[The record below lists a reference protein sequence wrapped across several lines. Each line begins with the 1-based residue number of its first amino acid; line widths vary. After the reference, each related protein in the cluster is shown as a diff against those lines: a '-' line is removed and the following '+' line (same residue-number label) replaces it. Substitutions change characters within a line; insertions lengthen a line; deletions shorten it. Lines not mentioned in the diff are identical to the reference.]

1 MNMDRDAAGP
11 RKRKLKSAGHRPARA
26 LIGWMPVP
34 VAYRA
39 LVSNRADQEPTEQQ
53 RQLVFTAHRIVEA
66 RAEHLDRPC
75 VMSKLPEELQGYR
88 QLLENNPSA
97 KPFFLEGWTV
107 GLVNLEKICAFQPIV
122 SIDRAAER
130 VRAASEGSVARIAE
144 VTLPL
149 RSTTT
154 LPLTYNELQRTWSLI
169 SSDPNLKVLGPC
181 TMPIPEAGG
190 TPVIGFAVS
199 VPTSFMQVVELS
211 GRYFLRDGYHRAYG
225 LLAAGIRQVPAF
237 VRSIESV
244 EQLAPAGM
252 LPQAA
257 YLGPHPPLLVDY
269 FDDQASTTVLIPAV
283 NKQVI
288 IHAVELDIAA

>member
-1 MNMDRDAAGP
+1 M
-11 RKRKLKSAGHRPARA
+11 
-26 LIGWMPVP
+26 MPVVIYYEP
-34 VAYRA
+34 ADRWYVVPPHIVAAVVTNKGGRGQH
-39 LVSNRADQEPTEQQ
+39 QELAYESATLSIQD
-53 RQLVFTAHRIVEA
+53 FDG
-66 RAEHLDRPC
+66 DRWVVPD
-75 VMSKLPEELQGYR
+75 PERSL
-88 QLLENNPSA
+88 
-97 KPFFLEGWTV
+97 
-107 GLVNLEKICAFQPIV
+107 
-122 SIDRAAER
+122 RAATLNAIRLGDEHVEIR
-130 VRAASEGSVARIAE
+130 QASEGSVVRIAE

-149 RSTTT
+149 RSTTK

-181 TMPIPEAGG
+181 TMPIPEASG

-225 LLAAGIRQVPAF
+225 LLSAGIRQVPAF

-257 YLGPHPPLLVDY
+257 YLGRHPPLLVDY